1 MIFSSDPKAQSWVGR
16 LRKMLWLGIRWV
28 AQQVAWLAWWD
39 SGSGRCKHWVWG
51 SGWWN
56 VESQAGGNADGSV
69 GEAVETH
76 SGVLVVEVEAQEIV
90 KKRIHSWVQA
100 GCGGARGWVVGRPG
114 SWKLVA
120 SWSPERSRS
129 DKVNRVTNSSTRDEF
144 HWGEHKW
151 GGRVC
156 SFWSTNWAKGISG
169 FGSPKVGAVCREPFK
184 SVKAVSV
191 PSVQVSLSY
200 AQTFLPFITEDRGAS
215 RQYCLFALE

>member
-151 GGRVC
+151 GGRVPHLRDEIIWQQVE
-156 SFWSTNWAKGISG
+156 SVFFLINKLSERHIRFWQS
-169 FGSPKVGAVCREPFK
+169 K
-184 SVKAVSV
+184 SRS
-191 PSVQVSLSY
+191 SL
-200 AQTFLPFITEDRGAS
+200 QR
-215 RQYCLFALE
+215 AL